1 MGFLI
6 FIVVLFLLMWL
17 LVVVPQR
24 RRQSA
29 QKALIDGLKPGDE
42 VLTAGGLYG
51 DVTEIGEDE
60 VALEIAPGVEVRV
73 AMRAI
78 ATVIPPDA
86 YEDEEEDEE
95 AEEEAAELAP
105 AEEIGEALP
114 DGERASTEAEPR

>member
-6 FIVVLFLLMWL
+6 FLIFALILMWL
-17 LVVVPQR
+17 LVVMPQR
-24 RRQSA
+24 RRQAA
-29 QKALIDGLKPGDE
+29 QKALIQSLKPGDE

-51 DVTEIGEDE
+51 DVTEIGDDE

-86 YEDEEEDEE
+86 YEEDEPEAAE
-95 AEEEAAELAP
+95 AEEPAELVAGSDAP
-105 AEEIGEALP
+105 AES
-114 DGERASTEAEPR
+114 ERR

>member
-6 FIVVLFLLMWL
+6 FLIFALILMWL
-17 LVVVPQR
+17 LIVLPQR
-24 RRQSA
+24 RRQAA
-29 QKALIDGLKPGDE
+29 QKALIEGLKPGDE

-73 AMRAI
+73 ALRAI

-86 YEDEEEDEE
+86 YEEDE
-95 AEEEAAELAP
+95 AEEEPVELVAGSDAP
-105 AEEIGEALP
+105 TES
-114 DGERASTEAEPR
+114 ERR